1 MPTKKSIH
9 SRQSLVPVA
18 SIERRIYLVRG
29 EKVMLDADLAELYEV
44 PTKVF
49 NQAVKRNL
57 DRFPEDFM
65 FRVTKEESES
75 LRSQIVTSKIGRGG
89 RRTLPYV
96 FTEQGVAMLSSVLRS
111 RRAIEVNIAIMRA
124 FVNLRRMMLSNEEL
138 NRKVNALEQKYDE
151 NFKVVFDALRR
162 LLAAPEKPRRRIG
175 FSISRD
181 K

>member
-1 MPTKKSIH
+1 
-9 SRQSLVPVA
+9 
-18 SIERRIYLVRG
+18 
-29 EKVMLDADLAELYEV
+29 
-44 PTKVF
+44 
-49 NQAVKRNL
+49 
-57 DRFPEDFM
+57 
-65 FRVTKEESES
+65 
-75 LRSQIVTSKIGRGG
+75 
-89 RRTLPYV
+89 
-96 FTEQGVAMLSSVLRS
+96 MLSSVLRS

-175 FSISRD
+175 FSVSRD